1 MTSQT
6 KGSSLSLDDLWVD
19 RAAYRPGQ
27 AAHLHIVL
35 RNWADTPRFARL
47 NVRLGWLDELVWEQH
62 QQIEIPPGK
71 HDVTL
76 PLQLPPVSFR
86 GYGID
91 LTLREDDGHSLVQE
105 STALDVLDDWM
116 QAPRYGFLV
125 QFAPGSE
132 DAAAVVATLAR
143 YHINVVQFYDWMWR
157 HYTLMPPSEE
167 FIDACGRSLS
177 LKVVRE
183 KVTACGSGELLA
195 NAHTVRDGSSGA
207 RGAFRRAASRSVWF
221 PYRASLWASSRK
233 CALRPG
239 GRLPSVHR

>member
-143 YHINVVQFYDWMWR
+143 YHINVVQFYDWMR
-157 HYTLMPPSEE
+157 SEE
-167 FIDACGRSLS
+167 HTSELQSPDHLVCRLLLEKKKTSKLS
-177 LKVVRE
+177 NSISHMKHQL
-183 KVTACGSGELLA
+183 
-195 NAHTVRDGSSGA
+195 
-207 RGAFRRAASRSVWF
+207 
-221 PYRASLWASSRK
+221 
-233 CALRPG
+233 
-239 GRLPSVHR
+239 